1 MAGPENPVVVLTAL
15 PVEFLAVRAL
25 LDDTVEREHPAG
37 TIFLE
42 GTLRGTSRQVTL
54 ARVGKGNLGAAVI
67 AERASTWYSPEAL
80 FFTGVAGGLSPE
92 VALGDVVVATA
103 IHHIHPGK
111 EDAAG
116 FRATPTPGA
125 ISHRLE
131 QAAFAALQDDSWYER
146 VPFELRETATP
157 PPVHFAPI
165 AAGEVVLNSLD
176 APLRQQISRHYADA
190 VAIEMESAGIA
201 RAAVLTD
208 GIRILTI
215 RGISDHADGAKAV
228 ADAAGSQ
235 QRAAAHA
242 AAATA
247 AVVARAPARLGSPK
261 PNSPSYGGDHY
272 DFRHGVFYGPVTGK
286 GVLPPTPD

>member
-1 MAGPENPVVVLTAL
+1 MVLTAL

-25 LDDTVEREHPAG
+25 LDDPVEREHPAG
-37 TIFLE
+37 TIFFE
-42 GTLRGTSRQVTL
+42 GTLRGDASCQVAL

-67 AERASTWYSPEAL
+67 AERASSWYSPEAL
-80 FFTGVAGGLSPE
+80 FFTGVAGGLSPK
-92 VALGDVVVATA
+92 VALGDVVVATV

-111 EDAAG
+111 EDAVG
-116 FRATPTPGA
+116 FRAAPASSA

-146 VPFELRETATP
+146 VPVELRATATP

-165 AAGEVVLNSLD
+165 AAGEVMLNSLD
-176 APLRQQISRHYADA
+176 APLRQQIGRHYADA

-201 RAAVLTD
+201 RAAVLAEGT
-208 GIRILTI
+208 RILTI

-235 QRAAAHA
+235 RRAAAHA

-247 AVVARAPARLGSPK
+247 AVVTRVSSRLRSPK
-261 PNSPSYGGDHY
+261 PGSPSYGGDHY
-272 DFRHGVFYGPVTGK
+272 DYRHGVFYGPVVGK
-286 GVLPPTPD
+286 VVPPGPPE